1 MQSRLHFTGN
11 GYAGQLLNMIRNGKS
26 AFTLMSVYDFMV
38 LKFQIQNLGGV
49 IANGNQLTITSGKIS
64 FITTISSTNRLA
76 NGNMEFTDRYTT
88 QIYLLSNGPQEN
100 QYLVTENN
108 ELLLV

>member
-38 LKFQIQNLGGV
+38 LKFQIQNL
-49 IANGNQLTITSGKIS
+49 ILNKKIYSYEKIIKIGNYNNVEFYQ
-64 FITTISSTNRLA
+64 STNHR
-76 NGNMEFTDRYTT
+76 
-88 QIYLLSNGPQEN
+88 
-100 QYLVTENN
+100 V
-108 ELLLV
+108 